1 MLPFIKRELA
11 LNLANLLQKASFA
24 LSPAHRRANNL
35 ASAVNLQ
42 QYTSLHY
49 QLPFPPRSGF
59 LEMNTTSP
67 MEGIHMRHGMLRTE

>member
-11 LNLANLLQKASFA
+11 LNLANHLQKAFA
-24 LSPAHRRANNL
+24 LSPAHRRTNNL